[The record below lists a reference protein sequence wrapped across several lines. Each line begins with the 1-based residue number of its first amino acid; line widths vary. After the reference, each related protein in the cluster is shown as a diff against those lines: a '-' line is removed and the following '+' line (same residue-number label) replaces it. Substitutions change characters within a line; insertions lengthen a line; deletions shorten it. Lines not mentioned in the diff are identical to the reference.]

1 MKFTPVFERETTNI
15 PLWEITDIPLFDK
28 LPEEGW
34 IPAAEF
40 YNVSADGENIL
51 AYKGKECHS
60 QLTDDFYQ
68 TGKELLVGVRELL
81 STTAI
86 DEYDITNV
94 WPERILKNK
103 VDQHLKN
110 VEIFTGELFDVWR
123 DAPGYRQSIHL
134 DNFGIIATLIF
145 NIKDNPE
152 NSGTKYYKDFSLTN
166 ELEPEFGTHT
176 YQAPTKAGTGVLHI
190 NTPWTYHEGW
200 NFSDGYREI
209 GYWNLT
215 IE

>member
-40 YNVSADGENIL
+40 YNATADVENIL
-51 AYKGKECHS
+51 AYRGKECHS
-60 QLTDDFYQ
+60 QLTDEFYQ

-81 STTAI
+81 RTRATQ
-86 DEYDITNV
+86 DYDITNV
-94 WPERILKNK
+94 WPEWILKQK
-103 VDQHLKN
+103 VDQHIKN
-110 VEIFTGELFDVWR
+110 IEDYTGELFDVWR
-123 DAPGYRQSIHL
+123 DAPRYRQSVHL

-145 NIKDNPE
+145 NIKDNPK
-152 NSGTKYYKDFSLTN
+152 NSGTKYYKDYSMTK
-166 ELEPEFGTHT
+166 ELQPEFGVHT
-176 YQAPTKAGTGVLHI
+176 YQAPTEAGTGVLHI

-215 IE
+215 I